1 MAVRYI
7 DIEAQNSIYNTYE
20 IVTRGIAYTSRL
32 ISQQF
37 KTVID
42 GDNYQKL
49 QKSLFNLAD
58 ATGTA
63 KI

>member
-32 ISQQF
+32 ISKQV

-49 QKSLFNLAD
+49 QKAIQS
-58 ATGTA
+58 G
-63 KI
+63 